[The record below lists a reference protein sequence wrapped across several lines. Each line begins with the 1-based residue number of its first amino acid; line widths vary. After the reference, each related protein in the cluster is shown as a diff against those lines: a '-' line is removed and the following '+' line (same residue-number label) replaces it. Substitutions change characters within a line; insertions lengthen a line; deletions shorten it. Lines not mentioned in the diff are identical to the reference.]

1 MNDQATGSISDETRA
16 RDGICR
22 LGASLHA
29 RGYAHGSAGNISVRL
44 DDGQELVLPR
54 SATRLIVHL
63 LTEMAQGNAVTIIP
77 IHAELTTQEAAD
89 YLNVSRPHLIGLLE
103 AGKIEYHK
111 TGTHRRVR
119 FQDLVKYQEATEKRR
134 REIMEELAAQ
144 SQAENMGY

>member
-1 MNDQATGSISDETRA
+1 M
-16 RDGICR
+16 
-22 LGASLHA
+22 
-29 RGYAHGSAGNISVRL
+29 RL

-77 IHAELTTQEAAD
+77 IHADLTTQEAAD

-103 AGKIEYHK
+103 SGKIEYHK

-119 FQDLVKYQEATEKRR
+119 FQDLVKYREATEKRR
-134 REIMEELAAQ
+134 RKIMEELAAQ